1 MDSNT
6 TIASTYMQDRRSG
19 EKLYFV
25 KSNNLKTTSINTQ
38 FHVPKEY
45 VDYTQ
50 GFVIEMDVYY
60 DPATHDETKYNW
72 VCGRGNNT
80 GLHSGMCMPG
90 TFYSAGF
97 LGGWRNLGAY
107 STISKTGLTA
117 DWYTMKLTVTTTTV
131 TLSLTNLRTGT
142 VLTGNTATVGTVN
155 NGDAFSLTFLSY
167 GIEGY
172 TGAYGS
178 VGLNVSNIRITRA
191 GVCLLDVPCS
201 EGGGTKVTDVCNST
215 QYQMAFVTE
224 ASLWGQNSVYT
235 HHNIL
240 YGFTLQT
247 KSGALSIRVPNT
259 KTMAEVV
266 VTPPTGYTR
275 ISNTIA
281 GRFHNGAENKY
292 KLADRAT
299 SDPLYLADVDSVFFT
314 SGTGVAKEFD
324 ITTLSVADMIDRGYF
339 YINYYAPQK
348 NFRLYSVDNTL
359 AQDTR
364 IIKNV
369 GLGARISY
377 NPDGTVKYDA
387 NDHTVLI

>member
-1 MDSNT
+1 MDKNT
-6 TIASTYMQDRRSG
+6 TIASTYLEDRRSS

-25 KSNNLKTTSINTQ
+25 KSNNLKTTSINSQ

-50 GFVIEMDVYY
+50 GFVVEVDVYY
-60 DPATHDETKYNW
+60 DPATHDETKYNA

-80 GLHSGMCMPG
+80 GFHSGMFMPG
-90 TFYSAGF
+90 VVNPTGF
-97 LGGWRNLGAY
+97 SGAWRNQAVY
-107 STISKTGLTA
+107 SSISKTGLTA
-117 DWYTMKLTVTTTTV
+117 DWYTMRLTVTATTV
-131 TLSLTNLRTGT
+131 VLSLTNLRTGT
-142 VLTGNTATVGTVN
+142 TLTGNTVAVGTTS
-155 NGDAFSLTFLSY
+155 NGDNITFTFLSY
-167 GIEGY
+167 GIDGY

-178 VGLNVSNIRITRA
+178 IGLNVSNIRISRGTT
-191 GVCLLDVPCS
+191 CILNVPCS
-201 EGGGTKVTDVCNST
+201 EGGGTKVTDVCNSV

-224 ASLWGQNSVYT
+224 ASAWGQNSAYT

-240 YGFTLQT
+240 YGYTLLT

-259 KTMAEVV
+259 KAMAEIV

-281 GRFHNGAENKY
+281 GRFYNGAETKF
-292 KLADRAT
+292 KFADHLT
-299 SDPLYLADVDSVFFT
+299 SDAIYLADVDFIFFT

-324 ITTLSVADMIDRGYF
+324 MATLVIADLSDRGYF
-339 YINYYAPQK
+339 YINTVSPKK
-348 NFRLYSVDNTL
+348 NFRLYSVDNVL

-364 IIKNV
+364 IIKNI

-377 NPDGTVKYDA
+377 NPDGSVEYDS

>member
-6 TIASTYMQDRRSG
+6 TIASTYFQDRRSS

-25 KSNNLKTTSINTQ
+25 KSNNLKTTSINSQ

-60 DPATHDETKYNW
+60 DPATWNASGYNS

-80 GLHSGMCMPG
+80 GFHSGMFAPG
-90 TFYSAGF
+90 LIVGNNFA
-97 LGGWRNLGAY
+97 GGWRNPGSY
-107 STISKTGLTA
+107 SNISASGLTA
-117 DWYTMKLTVTTTTV
+117 DWYRFSMVVTTTTFQV
-131 TLSLTNLRTGT
+131 KLLNLRTN
-142 VLTGNTATVGTVN
+142 VELSGNVSSVGTVT
-155 NGDAFSLTFLSY
+155 NGDNLAFTFLSY
-167 GIEGY
+167 GIDGY
-172 TGAYGS
+172 TGAYGT
-178 VGLNVSNIRITRA
+178 VGLNVSNIKISRGTT
-191 GVCLLDVPCS
+191 CLLDVPCS

-224 ASLWGQNSVYT
+224 ASAWAQNSAYT

-240 YGFTLQT
+240 YGFTLLT
-247 KSGALSIRVPNT
+247 KSGALSIRVPNK
-259 KTMAEVV
+259 KTMTEVV

-292 KLADRAT
+292 KFADKLT
-299 SDPLYLADVDSVFFT
+299 SDPIYLADVDFVFFT

-324 ITTLSVADMIDRGYF
+324 MATLTIADLSDRGYF
-339 YINYYAPQK
+339 YINYNSPEK
-348 NFRLYSVDNTL
+348 NFRLYSVDNIL

-364 IIKNV
+364 IIKNI
-369 GLGARISY
+369 GLGASISY
-377 NPDGTVKYDA
+377 NPDGTVIYDA
-387 NDHTVLI
+387 NDHTTLI